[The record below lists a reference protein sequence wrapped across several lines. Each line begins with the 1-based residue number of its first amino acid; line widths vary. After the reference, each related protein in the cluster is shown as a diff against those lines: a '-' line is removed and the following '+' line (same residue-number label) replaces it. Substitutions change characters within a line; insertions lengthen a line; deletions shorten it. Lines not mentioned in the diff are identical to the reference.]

1 MKPVWVLCAVGL
13 LLLIS
18 CFASLMVGAQPIAP
32 RTVLAAW
39 LQPDATQIE
48 HILVQTTRLART
60 LMALTVGASLAVAG
74 VLMQAMTRNPL
85 ASPGLFGVNAG
96 AIFFI
101 VLSSVWLGAA
111 SLATLVWA
119 GFLGA
124 ALAGGVVFGIGSL
137 GRGATSPVRI
147 LLAGAAIT
155 ALFLSFTQ
163 AMLVINQD
171 GLDSV
176 LFWLAGSVAGRES
189 DLLMPLL
196 PYVVVGL
203 VFSRV
208 LAPHINILV
217 AGDDVARGLG
227 LRTGW
232 IRGLMGVCVIALA
245 GSAVA
250 IAGNIGFI
258 GLIVPHMA
266 RRLCSHDHRWLIPT
280 SALLGACLLLWA
292 DMVARIA
299 ILPQELPLGVMTAVL
314 GAPYFIALVRREA
327 RHG

>member
-1 MKPVWVLCAVGL
+1 M
-13 LLLIS
+13 
-18 CFASLMVGAQPIAP
+18 
-32 RTVLAAW
+32 
-39 LQPDATQIE
+39 
-48 HILVQTTRLART
+48 
-60 LMALTVGASLAVAG
+60 
-74 VLMQAMTRNPL
+74 
-85 ASPGLFGVNAG
+85 
-96 AIFFI
+96 
-101 VLSSVWLGAA
+101 
-111 SLATLVWA
+111 
-119 GFLGA
+119 
-124 ALAGGVVFGIGSL
+124 FGIGSL
-137 GRGATSPVRI
+137 GRGSTSPVRI

-196 PYVVVGL
+196 PYVVAGS

-227 LRTGW
+227 VRTGW

-250 IAGNIGFI
+250 IVGNIGFI

-266 RRLCSHDHRWLIPT
+266 RRLCSHDHR
-280 SALLGACLLLWA
+280 
-292 DMVARIA
+292 
-299 ILPQELPLGVMTAVL
+299 
-314 GAPYFIALVRREA
+314 
-327 RHG
+327 